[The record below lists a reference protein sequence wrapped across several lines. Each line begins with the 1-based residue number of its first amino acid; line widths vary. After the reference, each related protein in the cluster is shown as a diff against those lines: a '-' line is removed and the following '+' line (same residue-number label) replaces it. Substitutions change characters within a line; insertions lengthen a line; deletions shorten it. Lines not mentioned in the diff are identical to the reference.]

1 MNTESVVALWGSTFF
16 ALGFMALSM
25 PTHFKNVFGILPR
38 PIQTQGFSLS
48 GWMILAASLIL
59 ALAHWNGGV
68 TLVAWVALLSFNGCL
83 VTLIL
88 CYGPKRRS
96 AS

>member
-1 MNTESVVALWGSTFF
+1 
-16 ALGFMALSM
+16 
-25 PTHFKNVFGILPR
+25 
-38 PIQTQGFSLS
+38 
-48 GWMILAASLIL
+48 MILAASLIL